1 MLEWIDH
8 DTFRKKNFATF
19 YNYSNFV
26 RIALVDSISSKI
38 KLIGVDNNSK
48 EWVFGEISNDDTV
61 SLETL
66 KEEFIEFMNNR
77 PPIIPTVPDIKPSKI
92 QI

>member
-48 EWVFGEISNDDTV
+48 EWVFGEISNDE
-61 SLETL
+61 LESL
-66 KEEFIEFMNNR
+66 KEEFVEFMNSR
-77 PPIIPTVPDIKPSKI
+77 PPITPTVPDIKPSKI